1 MTSDPTTAVVSSRY
15 AVIEGVLRL
24 TAASLP
30 GIEQVHPVRDAAQVV
45 QEIEQRRPAIAV
57 IDLDPAGLGSI
68 DLIRKLSTVDP
79 EVIVVLLTDRVDGA
93 ITLEA
98 MRSDVRG
105 LLLKPDAV
113 RDLGS
118 SLRRIVA
125 GERVIDPALQE
136 SAVATLGRVAR
147 QARESSEMEATLSPR
162 EMEIL
167 RLMGDGL
174 TMRQIGRRL
183 DISPRTV
190 ETHATKLYRKLD
202 VRTRVQAVSKA
213 ASIGLIELT

>member
-1 MTSDPTTAVVSSRY
+1 MTSDPTSAVVSSRY
-15 AVIEGVLRL
+15 EVIEGVLRL
-24 TAASLP
+24 TAAAMP
-30 GIEQVHPVRDAAQVV
+30 GIEHVHPVKDRTQVFE
-45 QEIEQRRPAIAV
+45 EIEQRRPAIAV
-57 IDLDPAGLGSI
+57 IDLDPAGPGSI
-68 DLIRKLSTVDP
+68 ELIRKLSTVDP
-79 EVIVVLLTDRVDGA
+79 EVLVVLLIDRVDGSIA
-93 ITLEA
+93 LEA

-113 RDLGS
+113 RDLAP
-118 SLRRIVA
+118 SLRRVVA
-125 GERVIDPALQE
+125 GERVIDPVLEE
-136 SAVATLGRVAR
+136 SAVASLGRVAR
-147 QARESSEMEATLSPR
+147 QARESSQMEATLSPR

-183 DISPRTV
+183 DISARTV

>member
-1 MTSDPTTAVVSSRY
+1 MAPDPTTAVVSSRY

-30 GIEQVHPVRDAAQVV
+30 GIEHVHPVKDLGQVV
-45 QEIEQRRPAIAV
+45 EEIERRRPALAV
-57 IDLDPAGLGSI
+57 VDLDPAGSESI
-68 DLIRKLSTVDP
+68 ALIRKLSTVDP
-79 EVIVVLLTDRVDGA
+79 DVVVVLLTDRVDGS

-98 MRSDVRG
+98 MRSGVRG

-113 RDLGS
+113 RDLAP
-118 SLRRIVA
+118 SLRRVVS
-125 GERVIDPALQE
+125 GERVIDPAFEEL
-136 SAVATLGRVAR
+136 AVTSLGRVAR
-147 QARESSEMEATLSPR
+147 QARESSQIEATLSPR
-162 EMEIL
+162 EMEVL
-167 RLMGDGL
+167 QLMGDGL

-183 DISPRTV
+183 DISARTV